1 MHPLWYYYYLI
12 AQIPACNEGPSF
24 WCKDLQ
30 NAEYCGVVPLCVE
43 EYWIP
48 QAVNE
53 QLFKSSS
60 AHEEEGGCGRCISL
74 LQNNAKN
81 LEAFSGIC
89 DTFDDPEARLICTN
103 FISTVENE
111 LIRNTSTQEICQW
124 LGQCDAPAAV
134 EDHDDGDGQD
144 KEATTTTTAAAA
156 AMTATGTE
164 GPPGNEDDP
173 MIRETRRG
181 GRGGG
186 SFTSRLNARRKTY
199 TSSAFGGGMT
209 GATDA
214 TGSRALFAGI
224 VFLIAGVALI
234 AFIIHHAVGK
244 GNKV

>member
-24 WCKDLQ
+24 WCKDMR

-48 QAVNE
+48 QALNE

-60 AHEEEGGCGRCISL
+60 SEGDCERCVSV

-89 DTFDDPEARLICTN
+89 DSFDDPEARLICTN

-124 LGQCDAPAAV
+124 LGQCDAT
-134 EDHDDGDGQD
+134 DGQD
-144 KEATTTTTAAAA
+144 KEAMMVTTTAPTVA
-156 AMTATGTE
+156 TE
-164 GPPGNEDDP
+164 GTPAELDEDT
-173 MIRETRRG
+173 MVRETRRG

-199 TSSAFGGGMT
+199 TSSGFGGGMT

>member
-48 QAVNE
+48 QALNE
-53 QLFKSSS
+53 QLFPSSTGLDDNTCS
-60 AHEEEGGCGRCISL
+60 RCISV

-89 DTFDDPEARLICTN
+89 DSFDDPETRLICTN
-103 FISTVENE
+103 FISSVENE

-124 LGQCDAPAAV
+124 LGQCEANNA
-134 EDHDDGDGQD
+134 DDDGQD
-144 KEATTTTTAAAA
+144 MTATTATTTVTA
-156 AMTATGTE
+156 GTE
-164 GPPGNEDDP
+164 KGLTGPINEIEKNDDEDT

-181 GRGGG
+181 GGRGGAT
-186 SFTSRLNARRKTY
+186 FTSRLNARRKTY
-199 TSSAFGGGMT
+199 TSSGFGGGMT
-209 GATDA
+209 GASDA